1 MGIRRRNIKLW
12 RKLQQNGEIAYRLAP
27 EASCSIAGRTDVE
40 AWGEFVKQTLGQ
52 RVLDIGCGPYLGPP
66 YLNGTRISYIGIDPL
81 LPYQRCDTAFAQ
93 AVGEYLPFRDATF
106 DTVIIAGSLD
116 HVLSESDVLSE
127 AHRCLVDS
135 GHLLIW
141 YSLIDRESLMKR
153 IKKKIHPPTRSTAE
167 KPRWLQIT
175 EALPVPR
182 GAVDKYH
189 RAYTDDVRLQHN
201 LQHLGFTVCRKERH
215 NTHHVFL
222 DVWERCVEEGTC
234 EKARTAR

>member
-1 MGIRRRNIKLW
+1 MGIRRRDIDLW

-40 AWGEFVKQTLGQ
+40 AWGEFVKRTLGQ
-52 RVLDIGCGPYLGPP
+52 KVLDIGCGPYPRPP
-66 YLNGTRISYIGIDPL
+66 YLNGIAAAYVGVDPL
-81 LPYQRCDTAFAQ
+81 LPYQGDGVAFIQ

-116 HVLSESDVLSE
+116 HVLSESEVLSE
-127 AHRCLVDS
+127 AHRCLTDS
-135 GHLLIW
+135 GHLLVW
-141 YSLIDRESLMKR
+141 YALVDHVPMRLMRR
-153 IKKKIHPPTRSTAE
+153 IKKTIFPPARSEAE

-175 EALPVPR
+175 EALSVPR

-189 RAYTDDVRLQHN
+189 RKYTDDVRLQHN
-201 LQHLGFTVCRKERH
+201 LQHLGFTVCRRERH

-222 DVWERCVEEGTC
+222 DVR
-234 EKARTAR
+234 K